1 MDKRTLIDKVNSAI
15 QKASTQLDSLL
26 LIEEDGICGPHK
38 PEDISSED
46 VYINDTITICNEICA
61 GLLGSLQG
69 IRTEV
74 LLDKYFR

>member
-1 MDKRTLIDKVNSAI
+1 MDKEILIEKVNAAI

-38 PEDISSED
+38 PENISSED
-46 VYINDTITICNEICA
+46 INNTIIICNEICA

-69 IRTEV
+69 IYTEV